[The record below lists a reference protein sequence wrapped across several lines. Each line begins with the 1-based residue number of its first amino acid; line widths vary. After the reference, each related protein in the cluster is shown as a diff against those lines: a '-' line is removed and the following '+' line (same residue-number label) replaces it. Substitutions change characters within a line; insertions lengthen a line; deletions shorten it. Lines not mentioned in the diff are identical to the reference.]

1 MARESTRNNALKG
14 KPMRMPVW
22 MSVLLLLGA
31 SSSLLAQDRV
41 YTEGTVSVVT
51 SVNIL
56 DGQGEAY
63 LGYLAKEYKP
73 LMEAQKKAGNVVD
86 YSIYRTQPRSPSDPD
101 MYLVVTYANMAAFD
115 GLADRSEKVAMEV
128 TGRDRAAGTAA
139 SVERGKMREILG
151 SEMIRKLDL
160 K

>member
-1 MARESTRNNALKG
+1 
-14 KPMRMPVW
+14 MRTPFWFSIVI
-22 MSVLLLLGA
+22 LLCA
-31 SSSLLAQDRV
+31 SSPLLAQDRV

-51 SVNIL
+51 SVKL
-56 DGQGEAY
+56 MDGQGEAY

-73 LMEAQKKAGNVVD
+73 VMEAQKKAGNVLD
-86 YSIYRTQPRSPSDPD
+86 YSVYRTMARSPDDPD
-101 MYLVVTYANMAAFD
+101 LYLVVTYANMAAFD
-115 GLADRSEKVAMEV
+115 GLADRNEKVAMEV

-139 SVERGKMREILG
+139 SIERGKLRTILG

>member
-1 MARESTRNNALKG
+1 
-14 KPMRMPVW
+14 MRLPVW
-22 MSVLLLLGA
+22 MSVLLLLCA
-31 SSSLLAQDRV
+31 SSSLFAQDRA

-51 SVNIL
+51 SVKIM

-63 LGYLAKEYKP
+63 MNYLAKTYKP
-73 LMEAQKKAGNVVD
+73 LMEAQKKAGNVLD
-86 YSIYRTQPRSPSDPD
+86 YSVYRTQARTPNDPD

-115 GLADRSEKVAMEV
+115 GLADRTEPVMKEV
-128 TGRDRAAGTAA
+128 TGLTREQATAAG
-139 SVERGKMREILG
+139 VERGKMREILG

>member
-1 MARESTRNNALKG
+1 
-14 KPMRMPVW
+14 MRLPVW
-22 MSVLLLLGA
+22 MSVLLLLCA
-31 SSSLLAQDRV
+31 SSSLFAQDRA

-51 SVNIL
+51 SVKIM

-63 LGYLAKEYKP
+63 MNYLAKTYKP
-73 LMEAQKKAGNVVD
+73 LMEAQKKAGNVLD
-86 YSIYRTQPRSPSDPD
+86 YSVYRTQARTPNDPD

-115 GLADRSEKVAMEV
+115 GLADRTEPVMKEV
-128 TGRDRAAGTAA
+128 TGLNREQAAAAG
-139 SVERGKMREILG
+139 VERGKMREILG